1 MNLIL
6 LVVLIMLIVGAL
18 PTWRIP
24 LARLRAVRDRW
35 PGPRR
40 PGGDAVDG
48 APPRARGAVR
58 VAALVVVATLAA
70 VGTARAQGAG
80 RLTLDEEN
88 DKFGSLDDRH
98 YTQGLRLTYLT
109 PSITGGV
116 PGVPFDCLADHL
128 FVLARVDPTER
139 DRKIAWTI
147 LGQSLFTPQN
157 TRTTT
162 QDPHDR
168 PYAAWLYTG
177 ASLLQESSPG
187 RPDRRMLEN
196 LELLVGVV
204 GPAALGREAQNDVH
218 QFLGVP
224 GARGWRHQLRNE
236 PGMMLSYERKW
247 DFALPLFADLAVD
260 VIPEAG
266 VTLGNVMTY
275 GQLGGIARC
284 GRYLGVDYGPAHI
297 RPGVAGTG
305 WFNAQAI
312 PARSVGWYLFV
323 GTQGRVVG
331 HNVFLD
337 GNTSGGGPSVD
348 KRPVVADFVG
358 GASLYWGE
366 ILKLD
371 FTVTQ
376 RTREFYGQGNEDRFG
391 MVTLSFPL

>member
-1 MNLIL
+1 M
-6 LVVLIMLIVGAL
+6 
-18 PTWRIP
+18 
-24 LARLRAVRDRW
+24 
-35 PGPRR
+35 
-40 PGGDAVDG
+40 
-48 APPRARGAVR
+48 R

-70 VGTARAQGAG
+70 VATARAQGAG
-80 RLTLDEEN
+80 RLTVDEEN
-88 DKFGSLDDRH
+88 DKFASRDDRH
-98 YTQGLRLTYLT
+98 YTQGLRLSYLT
-109 PSITGGV
+109 PGITGGV
-116 PGVPFDCLADHL
+116 LAVPFDALADRL
-128 FVLARVDPTER
+128 SVPARAAPADR

-147 LGQSLFTPQN
+147 LGQSLFTPRD
-157 TRTTT
+157 TRRTTE
-162 QDPHDR
+162 DPHDR

-177 ASLLQESSPG
+177 ASLLQESAPG

-218 QFLGVP
+218 QFLGIP

-236 PGMMLSYERKW
+236 PGVMLGYERRW

-275 GQLGGIARC
+275 GQLGGIARF

-297 RPGVAGTG
+297 RPGVTGAGL
-305 WFNAQAI
+305 FNARAI
-312 PARSVGWYLFV
+312 PARGLGGYLFV

-331 HNVFLD
+331 HDVFLD

-366 ILKLD
+366 ILELD
-371 FTVTQ
+371 FTVTE
-376 RTREFYGQGNEDRFG
+376 RTREFYGQGSEDRFG
-391 MVTLSFPL
+391 MLTLSFRL